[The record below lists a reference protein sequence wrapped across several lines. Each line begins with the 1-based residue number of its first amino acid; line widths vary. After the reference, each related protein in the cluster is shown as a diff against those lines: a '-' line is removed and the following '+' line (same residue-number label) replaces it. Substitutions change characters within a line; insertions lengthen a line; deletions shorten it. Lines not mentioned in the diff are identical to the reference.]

1 MTFNV
6 EFHPKSAKEAKDM
19 LMMNLKLNYEFRE
32 YLE

>member
-6 EFHPKSAKEAKDM
+6 EFPPKAAKEAKDM
-19 LMMNLKLNYEFRE
+19 LMMNLKLNYELRK